1 MTRLRQIL
9 LVAGAVW
16 VTVLAAGCTKE
27 GRPATDWEA
36 DPDAVRIE
44 ASVGTVTKTNPLG
57 TEDEQTKF
65 NKGDKISV
73 IHVSANK
80 LVNYVH
86 DGISWAPEGEDYL
99 TWQTGA
105 ANTFRLQY
113 PYIGHESDFGE
124 FFKDQSTLEKMT
136 RSDLM
141 EAEKVE
147 YTKIPGNKT
156 LSAALKRKRSLVTV
170 VIAGFGDELSS
181 EDAKVT
187 DLKLHLWDGGQGD
200 EIITVTPFI
209 RDEQGTAKPEG
220 TAGLKGYS
228 YTAIG
233 RNDCKYSGKPFIT
246 MTVAGKTLTV
256 ANPADMVVGK
266 LYTYKLIVGKQ
277 TVKIGGV
284 TVENWTTGK
293 LDGKFEA
300 EVDDYSEWDGKK
312 VSSGYTFSGSG
323 TSENPYLIK
332 SAADL
337 AGLAAN
343 VNSGTNY
350 QSKYFKL
357 EANIDLMG
365 HEWTPIGTRG
375 NSFYGNFDGDGKV
388 ITNLT
393 ISNATDCA
401 GLFGFADGTIQNI
414 VLRNASVTSSS
425 TAALLVGGSEGGVI
439 KSCNVDGT
447 VRSSRDNA
455 AGIVG
460 QSSEVEISDCEV
472 NVECYGGNATGGVF
486 GSKNN
491 DSWDVV
497 VKNCTVRGRI
507 FGKIVGGIAGMLHGS
522 DVISG
527 CKSYATLSQFDKKN
541 YTTAGGIAGEAYY
554 KCKFEDCEVYGNIDI
569 ECENDS
575 EYFPLSVGGAI
586 GRAREVTIS
595 NLKFE
600 GTMNVKSIKEEKG
613 VGAVIGVVENSLTVS
628 SECTYKKSGTGT
640 FPPVGTYP
648 EGVDISK
655 ITGI

>member
-1 MTRLRQIL
+1 M
-9 LVAGAVW
+9 AGAAW
-16 VTVLAAGCTKE
+16 VAALLAAGCTKE
-27 GRPATDWEA
+27 GRPATSWEA

-57 TEDEQTKF
+57 TGDEQTKF

-80 LVNYVH
+80 YVNYVF
-86 DGISWAPEGEDYL
+86 DGTSWAPVGEDYL
-99 TWQTGA
+99 TWQTGGT
-105 ANTFRLQY
+105 NTFRLQY
-113 PYIGHESDFGE
+113 PHIGHESDFGE
-124 FFKDQSTLEKMT
+124 FFKDQSTVEKMT

-147 YTKIPGNKT
+147 YTKIPGNKI

-209 RDEQGTAKPEG
+209 RDAQGVAQPAG
-220 TAGLKGYS
+220 TAGLVGYS

-233 RNDCKYSGKPFIT
+233 RNDCKYSGKSFIT
-246 MTVAGKTLTV
+246 MTVAGKSLTV

-266 LYTYKLIVGKQ
+266 HYTYKLIVGKK

-284 TVENWTTGK
+284 TVENWTAGK

-312 VSSGYTFSGSG
+312 VTSGYTFSGSG
-323 TSENPYLIK
+323 ISENPYLIK

-350 QSKYFKL
+350 QGKYFRL
-357 EANIDLMG
+357 ETNIDLMG
-365 HEWTPIGTRG
+365 HEWTPIGTREKY
-375 NSFYGNFDGDGKV
+375 FYGNFDGDGKV

-401 GLFGFADGTIQNI
+401 GLFGIADGTIQNI
-414 VLRNASVTSSS
+414 VLRNASVISSS
-425 TAALLVGGSEGGVI
+425 TAALLVGESEGGVI
-439 KSCNVDGT
+439 KSCKVDGT
-447 VRSSRDNA
+447 VRSGYDA

-460 QSSEVEISDCEV
+460 ASMEVKISDCEV
-472 NVECYGGNATGGVF
+472 NVECYGGNNVGGVL
-486 GSKNN
+486 GSKTNY
-491 DSWDVV
+491 SWAVV
-497 VKNCTVRGRI
+497 VENCIVRGRI
-507 FGKIVGGIAGMLHGS
+507 CGKIVGGIAGMLQGS

-541 YTTAGGIAGEAYY
+541 YTTAGGIAGGAYY

-586 GRAREVTIS
+586 GRAGEVTIS

>member
-1 MTRLRQIL
+1 M
-9 LVAGAVW
+9 AGAAW
-16 VTVLAAGCTKE
+16 VAALLAAGCTKE
-27 GRPATDWEA
+27 GSPATGWEA

-57 TEDEQTKF
+57 TENEQTRF

-86 DGISWAPEGEDYL
+86 DGTSWAPEGEDYL

-156 LSAALKRKRSLVTV
+156 LSAALKRKRSLITV

-209 RDEQGTAKPEG
+209 RDEQGAAKPEG

-266 LYTYKLIVGKQ
+266 HYTYKLIVGKQ

-293 LDGKFEA
+293 LDGRFEA

-365 HEWTPIGTRG
+365 HEWTPIGTREKY
-375 NSFYGNFDGDGKV
+375 FYGNFDGNGKV

-401 GLFGFADGTIQNI
+401 GLFGIADGTIQNI
-414 VLRNASVTSSS
+414 VLRNASVDGA
-425 TAALLVGGSEGGVI
+425 TAALLVGYAGGGAI
-439 KSCNVDGT
+439 KSCKVDGV
-447 VRSSRDNA
+447 VRSDAYIA

-460 QSSEVEISDCEV
+460 SGDSVEISDCEV
-472 NVECYGGNATGGVF
+472 NVECYGGDYAGGVF
-486 GSKNN
+486 GTKPNS
-491 DSWDVV
+491 SWAVV
-497 VKNCTVRGRI
+497 VKNCIVRGRI
-507 FGKIVGGIAGMLHGS
+507 CGKTVGGIAGQLQGS

-527 CKSYATLSQFDKKN
+527 CKSYATLSHIDKMN
-541 YTTAGGIAGEAYY
+541 CTWAGGIAGSAYY
-554 KCKFEDCEVYGNIDI
+554 NCKFVDCEVYGDIDI

-575 EYFPLSVGGAI
+575 EYSPLYVGGGAI
-586 GRAREVTIS
+586 GLASEATIS

-600 GTMNVKSIKEEKG
+600 GMMNVKSIKEEKG
-613 VGAVIGVVENSLTVS
+613 VGAVIGEVQNSLMVS
-628 SECTYKKSGTGT
+628 SECTYRKSGTGT
-640 FPPVGTYP
+640 FPPVGTCP
-648 EGVDISK
+648 EGVDISNIK
-655 ITGI
+655 GI